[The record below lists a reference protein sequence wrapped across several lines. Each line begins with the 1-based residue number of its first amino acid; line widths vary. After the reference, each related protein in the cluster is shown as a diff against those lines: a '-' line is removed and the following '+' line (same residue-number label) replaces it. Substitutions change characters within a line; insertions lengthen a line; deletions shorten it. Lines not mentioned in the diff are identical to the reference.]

1 VRIQRKAK
9 KEDLKAGK
17 EDAGEAKYK
26 GVNKDGDDKLM
37 EKYLK
42 HGQKEE
48 KAKGGKADKNKIT
61 PGQANEDWQ
70 GKGRYGQT
78 DKGAKKK

>member
-1 VRIQRKAK
+1 
-9 KEDLKAGK
+9 
-17 EDAGEAKYK
+17 
-26 GVNKDGDDKLM
+26 M

-48 KAKGGKADKNKIT
+48 KSKGGKADKNKIT

-70 GKGRYGQT
+70 GQSRYGE
-78 DKGAKKK
+78 KKKSVK